1 MDKWDNTV
9 PLNVKK
15 NSFKLAPTDMSQ
27 IFRQP
32 ELHSQPT
39 ENYALLSYLHLII
52 KKNLAFSL
60 IICSVKKKKTLLLNY
75 NRPSH
80 GFSFEMQS
88 CRTLT
93 QHLV

>member
-52 KKNLAFSL
+52 K
-60 IICSVKKKKTLLLNY
+60 IT
-75 NRPSH
+75 
-80 GFSFEMQS
+80 
-88 CRTLT
+88 
-93 QHLV
+93 